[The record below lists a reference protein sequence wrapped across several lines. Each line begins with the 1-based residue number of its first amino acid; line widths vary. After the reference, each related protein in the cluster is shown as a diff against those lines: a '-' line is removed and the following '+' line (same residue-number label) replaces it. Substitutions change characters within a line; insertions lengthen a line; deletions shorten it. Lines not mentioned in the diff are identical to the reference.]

1 MELSFCAQYAV
12 SSYGPHNNLCCCLQ
26 AVKTDL
32 SNFEDSGSAWPYLLD
47 DFVDWMRDGRLMDT
61 S

>member
-1 MELSFCAQYAV
+1 MALAVALATFLPCSDGLSQL
-12 SSYGPHNNLCCCLQ
+12 SWHLQ
-26 AVKTDL
+26 AVRTDL

-47 DFVDWMRDGRLMDT
+47 DFVDWMRDGNLMDT

>member
-1 MELSFCAQYAV
+1 MLTM
-12 SSYGPHNNLCCCLQ
+12 GKPCLQ
-26 AVKTDL
+26 AVKPDL
-32 SNFEDSGSAWPYLLD
+32 SNFEESGSAWPYLLD